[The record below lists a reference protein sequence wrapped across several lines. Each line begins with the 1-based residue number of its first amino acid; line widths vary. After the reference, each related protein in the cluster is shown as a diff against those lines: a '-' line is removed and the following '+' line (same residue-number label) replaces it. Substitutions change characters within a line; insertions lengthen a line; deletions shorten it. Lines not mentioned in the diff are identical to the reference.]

1 MITVSE
7 QTELDNFE
15 LRSSMDQEKSLLEL
29 CIHKMLNECSM
40 KEVVGYAFMY
50 WEEKLDDPSQKHLKE
65 EVIGKWRPAVLEE
78 DVSQEAPQS
87 K

>member
-1 MITVSE
+1 
-7 QTELDNFE
+7 
-15 LRSSMDQEKSLLEL
+15 MDKEKGLLEL
-29 CIHKMLNECSM
+29 CIHKMLSECSIN
-40 KEVVGYAFMY
+40 EVVGYAFMY